1 MRPGPFVIVALASYL
16 LYLLPRQVVYF
27 LLLWIVASVPIGI
40 VMGHIMHRGE
50 PEDEACSGPEPLG
63 RLPEPE

>member
-1 MRPGPFVIVALASYL
+1 MRSGPFVIVALALYL

-27 LLLWIVASVPIGI
+27 LLLWVVASVPIGI
-40 VMGHIMHRGE
+40 VMGHIMYRNE
-50 PEDEACSGPEPLG
+50 LEDEACLSPEPLG